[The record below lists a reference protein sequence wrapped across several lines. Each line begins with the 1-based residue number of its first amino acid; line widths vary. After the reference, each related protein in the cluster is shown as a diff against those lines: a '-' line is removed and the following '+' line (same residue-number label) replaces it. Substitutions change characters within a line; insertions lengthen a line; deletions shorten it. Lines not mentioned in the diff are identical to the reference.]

1 MYHAD
6 FDLSLFTNAY
16 LHQPMLHRAP
26 LVEDQ
31 LSIIDIQRY
40 TGLLISTYLCAH
52 SICIYMYM
60 YMYIAVGILDH
71 KNTVDSGN
79 SCYDTF
85 TTKKFHIY
93 DTGRTPQLDLG
104 D

>member
-1 MYHAD
+1 MCHAN
-6 FDLSLFTNAY
+6 FDLSLLTNAY
-16 LHQPMLHRAP
+16 FHQPMLHRAP
-26 LVEDQ
+26 LMEDQ

-60 YMYIAVGILDH
+60 YVAVGVLDH

-79 SCYDTF
+79 SCYDNF
-85 TTKKFHIY
+85 TTKFHIY